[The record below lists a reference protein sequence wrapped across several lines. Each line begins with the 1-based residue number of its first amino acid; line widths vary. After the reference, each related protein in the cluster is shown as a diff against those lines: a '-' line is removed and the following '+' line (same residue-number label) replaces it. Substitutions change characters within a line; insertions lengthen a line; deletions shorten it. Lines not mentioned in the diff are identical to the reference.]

1 MTNRYEKHEHSDG
14 HDSMVQARTQS
25 GCLPYAHGGIMTCR
39 GQVLTIGGPCDISD
53 VVSVAAI
60 DENGA
65 PGEKLASC
73 AGVPDLHSMIVAGG
87 GNATPHQRPGDGIDP
102 GAMVAMGK
110 DINACRG
117 IPDVHGIVPG
127 TGGNA
132 GAAGRPGQ

>member
-60 DENGA
+60 NENGA
-65 PGEKLASC
+65 PSRLALPFYKYSKILTWYVTHVTLEKAVASTYH
-73 AGVPDLHSMIVAGG
+73 PSYT
-87 GNATPHQRPGDGIDP
+87 NAFREAQ
-102 GAMVAMGK
+102 
-110 DINACRG
+110 NY
-117 IPDVHGIVPG
+117 
-127 TGGNA
+127 
-132 GAAGRPGQ
+132 